1 MTLTTWFSLVAICC
15 AGAMSPGPSL
25 AVVVRHTISS
35 GRTHGM
41 VVALFHGA
49 GVAAWAMSTIFGLAI
64 LVAESPLLYKFIT
77 YAGAFYLAWLGI
89 KAIRSKGGEQLHLG
103 KERASLSEAARDGMM
118 ISLLNPKLAIFFIAL
133 FSQFVST
140 SLTLDNQLVMIAT
153 AGIIDSLWYS
163 LVALALSSSLI
174 FDTMQ
179 RKSVA
184 IDRAS
189 GVILIGLSLRV
200 VTL

>member
-1 MTLTTWFSLVAICC
+1 MTLITWFSLVAICC

-41 VVALFHGA
+41 VTALFHGA
-49 GVAAWAMSTIFGLAI
+49 GVVAWAIATIFGLAI
-64 LVAESPLLYKFIT
+64 LVAESPLLYRFIT
-77 YAGAFYLAWLGI
+77 YTGAGYLAWLGI
-89 KAIRSKGGEQLHLG
+89 KAIRSKGGEQQHLD
-103 KERASLSEAARDGMM
+103 KARASLSEAARDGMM

-140 SLTLDNQLVMIAT
+140 SLTLDDQLVMIAT

-163 LVALALSSSLI
+163 LVALALSSPRI

-179 RKSVA
+179 KKSVA

>member
-1 MTLTTWFSLVAICC
+1 MTLTTWLSLVAICC

-35 GRTHGM
+35 GRTHG
-41 VVALFHGA
+41 VVTALFHGA
-49 GVAAWAMSTIFGLAI
+49 GVAAWAMATIFGLAI

-77 YAGAFYLAWLGI
+77 YAGACYLAWLGI
-89 KAIRSKGGEQLHLG
+89 KAIRSKGGEQLHFG
-103 KERASLSEAARDGMM
+103 KAKASLPDAARDGMM
-118 ISLLNPKLAIFFIAL
+118 ISILNPKLAIFFIAL

-140 SLTLDNQLVMIAT
+140 SLTLEDQLVMIAT

-189 GVILIGLSLRV
+189 GVILIGLSLRI